1 MGASMWC
8 DLQVRVSDWRRGAIS
23 EKELKEHFARIRQA
37 VAPPMLPESVRA
49 EVKSMFEGATVQ
61 LRHVGRGHYMVTL
74 SSEAM
79 LTAACVKMNP
89 KGKKHNGT
97 EWHKVESTTE
107 EGMPDETATTPPNK
121 KSKTMFY
128 RRLHKGDP
136 ITKLLAVE
144 KTVVGGE
151 EKPPEVTKKEET
163 KPITTP
169 VTPTAA
175 PAEETPTA
183 ARAEGTPTAA
193 RAEKVSFK
201 VKPTKTKATASSS
214 SSLRKK
220 RKLNKM
226 INKWKTVS

>member
-1 MGASMWC
+1 
-8 DLQVRVSDWRRGAIS
+8 
-23 EKELKEHFARIRQA
+23 
-37 VAPPMLPESVRA
+37 
-49 EVKSMFEGATVQ
+49 
-61 LRHVGRGHYMVTL
+61 
-74 SSEAM
+74 
-79 LTAACVKMNP
+79 MNP

-136 ITKLLAVE
+136 ITKLLAVV

-163 KPITTP
+163 KPIPTP
-169 VTPTAA
+169 VTPTA
-175 PAEETPTA
+175 TPS
-183 ARAEGTPTAA
+183 E
-193 RAEKVSFK
+193 VSFK

-220 RKLNKM
+220 RKL
-226 INKWKTVS
+226 S